1 VTQNVRFGIGVPT
14 ATEGMMYPVPYA
26 GIEQA
31 VHIAVEAETLGYE
44 SVWGNDHVSTQSYVR
59 REFQQPPSYFDP
71 LSYLSYLA
79 AVTSKIRLATCILVL
94 PFRHPVLVAK
104 QVATLDQLSGGRFV
118 LGIGVGAYREEFEAL
133 WPERVLHRGDYVDE
147 SVKAIQLLLTER
159 ETSFSGNTMNFNNI
173 ESFPKAVQ
181 SPLPILSGGNS
192 LGARRRAGRHC
203 NGWLPACLT
212 PDEYQ
217 DGLAEITSEAELNS
231 RTLDNFENALQL
243 AVSIASTHEAAV
255 RRFRSSQVHAH
266 LHSLSSSTLKGKLD
280 GDLEGRNL
288 VGTPDEIREKISI
301 YSDAGVDT
309 FAGLLFAVDTVEE
322 TLDSMAMFAEEV
334 MGQ

>member
-1 VTQNVRFGIGVPT
+1 
-14 ATEGMMYPVPYA
+14 
-26 GIEQA
+26 
-31 VHIAVEAETLGYE
+31 
-44 SVWGNDHVSTQSYVR
+44 
-59 REFQQPPSYFDP
+59 
-71 LSYLSYLA
+71 
-79 AVTSKIRLATCILVL
+79 
-94 PFRHPVLVAK
+94 
-104 QVATLDQLSGGRFV
+104 
-118 LGIGVGAYREEFEAL
+118 
-133 WPERVLHRGDYVDE
+133 
-147 SVKAIQLLLTER
+147 
-159 ETSFSGNTMNFNNI
+159 
-173 ESFPKAVQ
+173 
-181 SPLPILSGGNS
+181 
-192 LGARRRAGRHC
+192 
-203 NGWLPACLT
+203 WLPACLT